1 MSKALL
7 LIGSPRSKSTS
18 RVLGEALLEGLAARG
33 WQSETLVLPGL
44 LEAQEGRARL
54 WGEFLGAELT
64 ILAAPVYADSP
75 PAPVMRA
82 LEFLAEGPGQQAT
95 PRRFAAVFNC
105 GFPEPGHTA
114 ICLDVCRLFAR
125 EAGLAWAGGLGIGG
139 GGAIDGARLA
149 GRGNMTKNLRRA
161 LEMAADDLAGGRG
174 ISPEAQALA
183 AAPIV
188 PGWLYLLLAE
198 AGWWREAWKRRT
210 LFKLGSTPFGK
221 P

>member
-1 MSKALL
+1 MSKVLL

-18 RVLGEALLEGLAARG
+18 RVLGEYLVDGLTARG

-82 LEFLAEGPGQQAT
+82 LEFLAEEPGQKSKT
-95 PRRFAAVFNC
+95 RRFAAVFNC
-105 GFPEPGHTA
+105 GFPEPEHTS
-114 ICLDVCRLFAR
+114 ICLDVCRLFSR
-125 EAGLAWAGGLGIGG
+125 KAGLTWAGGLGIGG
-139 GGAIDGARLA
+139 GGTIDGARLTV
-149 GRGNMTKNLRRA
+149 RGNMTRNLRRA
-161 LEMAADDLAGGRG
+161 LETAAQDLASGRE
-174 ISPEAQALA
+174 ISLEAQTLA
-183 AAPIV
+183 AKPIV
-188 PGWLYLLLAE
+188 PPWLYLLLAE
-198 AGWWREAWKRRT
+198 TGWWLEAWKRRT
-210 LFKLGSTPFGK
+210 LFKLGDRPFRK